1 MKIYANNIWTLV
13 EAMNT
18 EQKRCEFTFSI
29 CRKTRTLDL
38 PIRLKYL
45 KTQIQNLGSTSS
57 RRQKGLENTQ
67 GQKGLENTQGLQIQ
81 KLAQKLMVQMKY

>member
-1 MKIYANNIWTLV
+1 
-13 EAMNT
+13 MNT

-38 PIRLKYL
+38 PIRLKYI

-57 RRQKGLENTQ
+57 RR
-67 GQKGLENTQGLQIQ
+67 QKGLENTQGLQIQ
-81 KLAQKLMVQMKY
+81 KLAQKLMVQMKD